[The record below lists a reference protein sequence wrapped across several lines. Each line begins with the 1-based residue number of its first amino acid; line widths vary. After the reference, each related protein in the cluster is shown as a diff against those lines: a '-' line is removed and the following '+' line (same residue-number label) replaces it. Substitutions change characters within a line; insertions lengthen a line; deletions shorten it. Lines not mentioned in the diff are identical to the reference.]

1 MSESTSPIAQRVQS
15 SSSSS
20 SSSIDTRGKHRIQAE
35 VKRLEQEA
43 RILEEELEQL
53 DKLDKASTKCKEM
66 LSNVETRP
74 DPLLPQTRGPL
85 NPLWDR
91 WFEGPPDSKGAC
103 LSNAKREFGSLLDEI
118 REANRH
124 RPRHSLK
131 PNKPHPI
138 HPLPKLEAVFGPG
151 SSGSHFRSSELP
163 TFPLT
168 MTQSLQLFTSAT
180 RSPGISLSKHSLS
193 KPSPSTAAFRF
204 PLSFP
209 KSSIRASSSPDS
221 NPLSSAF
228 TSQVLVSENGSTVG
242 GGALSS
248 SVTREFVPVITDSTA
263 IEVDTVT
270 EAELKENGFRSTR
283 RTKLVCT
290 IGPVTCGFEQ
300 LEALAVGGMNVA
312 RINMCHGT
320 RDWHRMVIERVRRL
334 NEEKGYAVAIMMDT
348 EGSEIHMGDLG
359 GASSAKAEDG
369 EIWTFSV
376 RAFDSTLPERTIN
389 VNYGGFAEDVRVGD
403 DLLVDGGMVR
413 FEVIEKI
420 GPDVK
425 CLCTDPGLLLPRANL
440 TFWRD
445 GHLVRERNAML
456 PTISSKDWLDIDFGI
471 AEGVDFLAISFVKSA
486 EVIKHLKSY
495 IAARSRGSDISI
507 IAKIESLDSLN
518 NLEEI
523 IVASDGAMVARGD
536 LGAQIP
542 LEQVPSVQQKVVQL
556 CRQLNK
562 PVIVASQLLE
572 SMIEYP
578 TPTRAEVAD
587 ISEAVR
593 QRSDAL
599 MLSGESAMGQY
610 PDKALAVLR
619 NVSLRIEKWWREE
632 KRHEPMELPEVGSS
646 SSDSILEEI
655 CNSAA
660 KMANNLEVDAIFV
673 YTKTGHMASLLSRC
687 RPDCPIFAFT
697 ETTSVRRRLNLQ
709 WGLIPF
715 RMSFSDD
722 MENNLNKIFLLLK
735 ARNLIKSGDL
745 VIAVSDM
752 LQSIQVMNVP

>member
-1 MSESTSPIAQRVQS
+1 MAQALNLSISTSHSPKPLISRRSTPFATAISRFSLTKNPIKTSLFIRASASDPNPSILTSDNGAGSSAVQDRAPFPLVS
-15 SSSSS
+15 D
-20 SSSIDTRGKHRIQAE
+20 SSSI
-35 VKRLEQEA
+35 
-43 RILEEELEQL
+43 
-53 DKLDKASTKCKEM
+53 
-66 LSNVETRP
+66 
-74 DPLLPQTRGPL
+74 
-85 NPLWDR
+85 
-91 WFEGPPDSKGAC
+91 
-103 LSNAKREFGSLLDEI
+103 
-118 REANRH
+118 
-124 RPRHSLK
+124 
-131 PNKPHPI
+131 
-138 HPLPKLEAVFGPG
+138 
-151 SSGSHFRSSELP
+151 
-163 TFPLT
+163 
-168 MTQSLQLFTSAT
+168 
-180 RSPGISLSKHSLS
+180 
-193 KPSPSTAAFRF
+193 
-204 PLSFP
+204 
-209 KSSIRASSSPDS
+209 
-221 NPLSSAF
+221 
-228 TSQVLVSENGSTVG
+228 
-242 GGALSS
+242 
-248 SVTREFVPVITDSTA
+248 
-263 IEVDTVT
+263 EVDAVT

-283 RTKLVCT
+283 RTKLICT
-290 IGPVTCGFEQ
+290 IGPATCKPEQ

-320 RDWHRMVIERVRRL
+320 REWHREVIQRVRRL

-376 RAFDSTLPERTIN
+376 RAFDSGLPERTIN
-389 VNYGGFAEDVRVGD
+389 VNYDGFAEDVKVGD
-403 DLLVDGGMVR
+403 ELLVDGGMVR

-425 CLCTDPGLLLPRANL
+425 CRCTDPGLLLPRANL

-445 GHLVRERNAML
+445 GSLVRERNAML

-495 IAARSRGSDISI
+495 IQARARDSDISV
-507 IAKIESLDSLN
+507 IAKIESIDSLK

-523 IVASDGAMVARGD
+523 IQASDGAMVARGD

-542 LEQVPSVQQKVVQL
+542 LEQVPSEQQKIVQV

-587 ISEAVR
+587 VSEAVR
-593 QRSDAL
+593 QRADAL
-599 MLSGESAMGQY
+599 MLSGESAMGQF
-610 PDKALAVLR
+610 PEKALTVLR
-619 NVSLRIEKWWREE
+619 SVSLRIEKWWREE
-632 KRHEPMELPEVGSS
+632 KRHEAMELPGIASS
-646 SSDSILEEI
+646 FADRISEEI

-697 ETTSVRRRLNLQ
+697 TTTSVRRRLNLQ

-715 RMSFSDD
+715 RLSFSDD
-722 MENNLNKIFLLLK
+722 MESNLNKTFSLLK
-735 ARNLIKSGDL
+735 ARGMIKSGDL
-745 VIAVSDM
+745 VISVSDM

>member
-1 MSESTSPIAQRVQS
+1 MSRSLQFFTPSRAPYFTLHKLPSTSY
-15 SSSSS
+15 
-20 SSSIDTRGKHRIQAE
+20 TRFPVINFPSKKHYIT
-35 VKRLEQEA
+35 
-43 RILEEELEQL
+43 I
-53 DKLDKASTKCKEM
+53 TK
-66 LSNVETRP
+66 
-74 DPLLPQTRGPL
+74 
-85 NPLWDR
+85 
-91 WFEGPPDSKGAC
+91 
-103 LSNAKREFGSLLDEI
+103 
-118 REANRH
+118 
-124 RPRHSLK
+124 
-131 PNKPHPI
+131 
-138 HPLPKLEAVFGPG
+138 
-151 SSGSHFRSSELP
+151 
-163 TFPLT
+163 
-168 MTQSLQLFTSAT
+168 
-180 RSPGISLSKHSLS
+180 SLSSDLD
-193 KPSPSTAAFRF
+193 AA
-204 PLSFP
+204 S
-209 KSSIRASSSPDS
+209 
-221 NPLSSAF
+221 
-228 TSQVLVSENGSTVG
+228 SQVLDSGNGQTGVSGVLSADNVVAVQSHAPSES
-242 GGALSS
+242 GA
-248 SVTREFVPVITDSTA
+248 A
-263 IEVDTVT
+263 AGIEVDAVT

-283 RTKLVCT
+283 RTKLICT
-290 IGPVTCGFEQ
+290 IGPATCGFEQ

-320 RDWHRMVIERVRRL
+320 REWHQMVIERVRRL
-334 NEEKGYAVAIMMDT
+334 NEEKGFAVAIMMDT

-359 GASSAKAEDG
+359 GAASVKAEDG

-376 RAFDSTLPERTIN
+376 RAFGTPRPERTIN
-389 VNYGGFAEDVRVGD
+389 VNYDGFAEDVKVGD
-403 DLLVDGGMVR
+403 ELLVDGGMVR

-425 CLCTDPGLLLPRANL
+425 CRCTDPGLLLPRANL

-445 GHLVRERNAML
+445 GSLVRERNAML
-456 PTISSKDWLDIDFGI
+456 PTISSKVDWLDIDFGI
-471 AEGVDFLAISFVKSA
+471 AEGVDFIAISFVKSA

-495 IAARSRGSDISI
+495 IAARSRGSDIAV
-507 IAKIESLDSLN
+507 IAKIESIDSLK

-523 IVASDGAMVARGD
+523 IQASDGAMVARGD

-542 LEQVPSVQQKVVQL
+542 LEQVPSAQQKIVQL

-587 ISEAVR
+587 VSEAVR
-593 QRSDAL
+593 QRADAL

-619 NVSLRIEKWWREE
+619 SVSVRIEKWWREE
-632 KRHEPMELPEVGSS
+632 KRHEAMVLPDVGTSFA
-646 SSDSILEEI
+646 DSISEEI

-660 KMANNLEVDAIFV
+660 KMANNLEVDALFV

-697 ETTSVRRRLNLQ
+697 TTTSVRRRLNLQ

-715 RMSFSDD
+715 RLGFSDD
-722 MENNLNKIFLLLK
+722 MESNLNKTFSLLK
-735 ARNLIKSGDL
+735 ARGMIKSGDL